1 MRNGTVTGRKN
12 NRNMPTSGALLE
24 QSFFSRPALVV
35 ARELLGKTLVR
46 RWRNREQAV
55 LVHEVEAYIG
65 PHDLASHGR
74 FGRTARTEVMYGPAG
89 FWYVYLC
96 YGIHWMLNVVT
107 DGEDHPAA
115 VLFRGAGE
123 FTGPGKL
130 TKGLGIDRR
139 LNSLAADESTGLWLE
154 DRGVKVRRSQIEIT
168 PRIGIDYA
176 GDWKEK
182 PYRFLLKGL

>member
-1 MRNGTVTGRKN
+1 M
-12 NRNMPTSGALLE
+12 LE
-24 QSFFSRPALVV
+24 QSFFARPALVV
-35 ARELLGKTLVR
+35 ARELLGKSLVR

-55 LVHEVEAYIG
+55 LIHEVEAYIG
-65 PHDLASHGR
+65 PHDLACHGR

-89 FWYVYLC
+89 YWYVYLC

-130 TKGLGIDRR
+130 TKGLRIDRR
-139 LNSLAADESTGLWLE
+139 LNSLAADEPAGLWLE

-168 PRIGIDYA
+168 PRIGVDYA
-176 GDWKEK
+176 GAWKDK